1 MGGWNQPSNTTHVLT
16 HSLTNFRRARE
27 RVCTERLWDMW
38 SLWRVLNRAGLHSLG
53 RTWSAFGYGL
63 TWFPETGHLFI
74 WPHPNCIFLTFNNQG
89 YCWIKVFL
97 IKKKCTMYYKAP
109 SDMTVFFFF
118 WVGEKHKI
126 IAMSSQQT
134 EALRKQATSCQSL
147 TVSTC
152 YYVVLHSNPSS

>member
-1 MGGWNQPSNTTHVLT
+1 MGGWKSALQHHTRAHTLSRILESERASVYRKAVGHVVIMESVESGRFTQPW
-16 HSLTNFRRARE
+16 E
-27 RVCTERLWDMW
+27 
-38 SLWRVLNRAGLHSLG
+38 
-53 RTWSAFGYGL
+53 TWSAFGYGL

-89 YCWIKVFL
+89 YCWIKVFV
-97 IKKKCTMYYKAP
+97 IKKKCIMYYKAP